1 MLERGLHQGT
11 GLLQNR
17 PWARTRVAAVATA
30 PDAAS
35 LDTLWRLCALLQ
47 SEGTSVVVLDAS
59 EANPGLEQLLTST
72 SLCTLP
78 SAPTRLDDGAPGSL
92 AVLPAARGLQQL
104 STQAQPGTL
113 CSLYQT
119 CDTTGTPLARL
130 LPMLRAYDLVLLH
143 APMSC
148 LGPLLQPHGIR
159 PLLLAQPGAE
169 GTQEAYRQ
177 LKHLAL
183 YTGLSA
189 QLCVVVAQPGDGA
202 ERAARTQLA
211 TLQRCAQSA
220 ASFSAT
226 SGLPLASAWAMSP
239 SLAPDRHSRSLA
251 VSALS
256 HSRRN
261 SARLRYLFSMK
272 ARVSSSHNWP

>member
-35 LDTLWRLCALLQ
+35 LDTLWLLCALLQ

-59 EANPGLEQLLTST
+59 VPEHEANPGLEQLLTST

-211 TLQRCAQSA
+211 TLQRCAHDYLGIVPPGVVVCAWRPHDLQRLA
-220 ASFSAT
+220 LQVQENASTMEEPPILS
-226 SGLPLASAWAMSP
+226 LPDVGTTPAS
-239 SLAPDRHSRSLA
+239 
-251 VSALS
+251 VYV
-256 HSRRN
+256 RN
-261 SARLRYLFSMK
+261 
-272 ARVSSSHNWP
+272 H